1 MLLTLT
7 ARAQRPTDI
16 WYFGQ
21 QAGLSFADGTPKP
34 LNDGKMSTY
43 EGCAVATTAKGE
55 LLFYTN
61 GETVW
66 NRQHQPMPNGVH
78 LMGSGSSTQSALI
91 VPDPGSG
98 NIFYIFT
105 VAPQGTPNG
114 LRYSMV
120 DMTRADGLGD
130 LPRVNLLLIQPVAE
144 KLAAVRHA
152 NGRDTWVVAHRW
164 NSNAFVSYLVTAEG
178 VAGKPMHEQRG
189 QHECRPRPQR
199 HRRAQVLAR
208 WQAPGRRA
216 VEGNQQIRSL
226 RLRPQHRQGEQP
238 AQLRPLRRGL
248 RRGVFARWQARFTA
262 PATAWAAAKPKS
274 GSSTSARKHGAP
286 VLVGKSA
293 NRKIGALQLGPDGR
307 IYVAREDN
315 PNLGVI
321 EQPNVIGKDCQLRG
335 RGPEAGRP
343 PQQAGPARVCGD
355 AVSEGIRVGCELKNV
370 MLSAAE
376 ASPCRSKHS
385 NRVTIARE
393 MLRLRSA

>member
-1 MLLTLT
+1 MKRFFLALLPLVL
-7 ARAQRPTDI
+7 ACNAHAQRSTDF

-43 EGCAVATTAKGE
+43 EGSAVATTSRGE

-66 NRQHQPMPNGVH
+66 NREHKPMPNGTK

-105 VAPQGTPNG
+105 VAPQGTPQG
-114 LRYSMV
+114 LRYSTV

-130 LPRVNLLLIQPVAE
+130 LPRVNALLIQPVAE

-164 NSNAFVSYLVTAEG
+164 NSNAFVSYLVTADG
-178 VAGKPMHEQRG
+178 VAGKPLMSNVG
-189 QHECRPRPQR
+189 SMN
-199 HRRAQVLAR
+199 AG
-208 WQAPGRRA
+208 PGRNA
-216 VEGNQQIRSL
+216 IGALKFSPDGKHL
-226 RLRPQHRQGEQP
+226 
-238 AQLRPLRRGL
+238 
-248 RRGVFARWQARFTA
+248 
-262 PATAWAAAKPKS
+262 AAALWRETNKFEVYDFDR
-274 GSSTSARKHGAP
+274 STGKVSNPRSFGPYAEAYGVEFSPDGKLLYGTCNGVGGGETQIWQFDLAKKAAAP

-293 NRKIGALQLGPDGR
+293 NRKIGALQSGPDGR

-321 EQPNVIGKDCQLRG
+321 ESPNTPGKDCKYVDEGVKLGG
-335 RGPEAGRP
+335 R
-343 PQQAGPARVCGD
+343 
-355 AVSEGIRVGCELKNV
+355 
-370 MLSAAE
+370 
-376 ASPCRSKHS
+376 RSKLGLPTF
-385 NRVTIARE
+385 VVVPE
-393 MLRLRSA
+393 